1 MSLVIRKIE
10 ENDYKDVEILTREA
24 FWNVYRPGCVEH
36 LVVNNIHKGKKS
48 IEELE
53 LVAVHNKKIIG
64 HIVYT
69 KGFVKGS
76 NNKTFITFGPVSIM
90 PEFQG
95 KGIGSK
101 LISLSLNK
109 ANKLGYSAVF
119 ITGDHNYYSKFGFEP
134 ASKYDIHM
142 EGVPV
147 EDEAPF
153 FMVKVLEKGDLH
165 DVNGYY
171 VFDECYNVSDEE
183 VDEFDKGFEP
193 KMKEVREGQLGV

>member
-24 FWNVYRPGCVEH
+24 FWNIYRPGCCEH
-36 LVVNNIHKGKKS
+36 LVVNNIHKNKKS

-53 LVAVHNKKIIG
+53 LVALYDNKVIG

-69 KGFVKGS
+69 KGQVKGVD
-76 NNKTFITFGPVSIM
+76 NETLITFGPLSIM

-95 KGIGSK
+95 NGIGSK
-101 LISLSLNK
+101 LISISLQK
-109 ANKLGYSAVF
+109 ATRLGYSAVL
-119 ITGDHNYYSKFGFEP
+119 ITGDDNYYTRFGFES
-134 ASKYDIHM
+134 ASKHGIHM
-142 EGVPV
+142 EGIPV

-153 FMVKVLEKGDLH
+153 FMVKVLKEDALD

-171 VFDECYNVSDEE
+171 VFDDCYNVSDDE
-183 VDEFDKGFEP
+183 VDEFDKGFAP
-193 KMKEVREGQLGV
+193 KVKEVREGQLF